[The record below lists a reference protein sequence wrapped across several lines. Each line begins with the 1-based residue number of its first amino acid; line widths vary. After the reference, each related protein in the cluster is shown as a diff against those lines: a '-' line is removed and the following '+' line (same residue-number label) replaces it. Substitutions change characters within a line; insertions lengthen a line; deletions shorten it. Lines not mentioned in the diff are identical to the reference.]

1 MGVAWGVMSTNTNG
15 KSSTAASTGASGAVP
30 TEARTLTG
38 WGRTAPA
45 QSQVLSTP
53 DLELIVNV
61 VRQVADQNS
70 DKPAHL
76 RRGVI
81 ARGMGRSYGDP
92 AQNSGGLVI
101 DMQKLNRIHSIDD
114 ESGIVDVDG
123 GVTLDQLMKAALPF
137 GLWVP
142 VLPGT
147 RQVTIG
153 GAIGPDIHGK
163 NHHSAGSF
171 GDHVVSME
179 LLVADGRILHLEPG
193 GSTDDPDGSLFWATV
208 GGMGLTGIIVR
219 ARIKMTKT
227 ETAYFI
233 ADGDLTGTLD
243 ETIEFHSDGSES
255 QFTYSSA
262 WFDAISPEPKLGR
275 AAISR
280 GSLATLAQLEELAPK
295 LAKDPLKFN
304 APQLVTVPDIFP
316 SFTMNKLSMIAIGE
330 LWWLKSGTYRNQ
342 VQNLTQFY
350 QPLDLIGEWNRGYG
364 KRGFLQYQF
373 VVPREAVEPFK
384 DIVRDIQKSGHYSAL
399 NVFKLFG
406 EGNKAPLSYPMPG
419 WNVCVDFPIKPGL
432 GQFLDE
438 LDQRVMEFGGRLYL
452 AKESRTSAANF
463 HQMYPEMAGWLK
475 TRNEIDPHQVFA
487 SDMSRRLELH

>member
-1 MGVAWGVMSTNTNG
+1 MELHTST
-15 KSSTAASTGASGAVP
+15 
-30 TEARTLTG
+30 RTLTG
-38 WGRTAPA
+38 WGRTAPTTA
-45 QSQVLSTP
+45 EVLSTQ
-53 DLELIVNV
+53 DVDQIAAAVA
-61 VRQVADQNS
+61 RVADDNA
-70 DKPAHL
+70 DKPSHL
-76 RRGVI
+76 QRGVI

-92 AQNSGGLVI
+92 AMNAGGLVI
-101 DMQKLNRIHSIDD
+101 DMQQLNTIHSIDPD
-114 ESGIVDVDG
+114 TAIVDVDA
-123 GVTLDQLMKAALPF
+123 GVTLDQLMKAALPH

-171 GDHVVSME
+171 GNHVRSME
-179 LLVADGRILHLEPG
+179 LLVADGRVLHLTPE
-193 GSTDDPDGSLFWATV
+193 GSTDDPDGELFWATV
-208 GGMGLTGIIVR
+208 GGMGLTGIILR
-219 ARIKMTKT
+219 ATIEMTKT

-233 ADGDLTGTLD
+233 ADGDMTHSLD
-243 ETIEFHSDGSES
+243 ETIAFHSDGSEHN
-255 QFTYSSA
+255 FTYSSA

-280 GSLATLAQLEELAPK
+280 GSLATLDQLKEYAPK

-304 APQLVTVPDIFP
+304 APQLMTVPDIFP
-316 SFTMNKLSMIAIGE
+316 SFTMNKLSMVAIGE
-330 LWWLKSGTYRNQ
+330 LWWLKSGEYRNQ

-364 KRGFLQYQF
+364 SKGFLQYQF
-373 VVPREAVEPFK
+373 VVPTEAVEPFK
-384 DIVRDIQKSGHYSAL
+384 EIIRDIQRSGHYSAL

-432 GQFLDE
+432 GAFLDD
-438 LDQRVMEFGGRLYL
+438 LDRRVMEFGGRLYL
-452 AKESRTSAANF
+452 AKESRTSAESF
-463 HQMYPEMAGWLK
+463 HKMYPGLPGWLA
-475 TRNEIDPHQVFA
+475 TRKRIDPTGVFA
-487 SDMSRRLELH
+487 SDMSRRLEL

>member
-1 MGVAWGVMSTNTNG
+1 MTTDKGT
-15 KSSTAASTGASGAVP
+15 SSTAASNGASGALY
-30 TEARTLTG
+30 TEAKKLTG
-38 WGRTAPA
+38 WGRTAPTTA
-45 QSQVLSTP
+45 EVLSTP
-53 DLELIVNV
+53 DLDVIVDA
-61 VRQVADQNS
+61 VRQVAEQNDS
-70 DKPAHL
+70 KPAHL
-76 RRGVI
+76 KRGVI

-92 AQNSGGLVI
+92 AQNSGGLVV
-101 DMQKLNRIHSIDD
+101 DMQALNKIHSIDP
-114 ESGIVDVDG
+114 ESAIVDVDG
-123 GVTLDQLMKAALPF
+123 GVTLDQLMKAALPY

-171 GDHVVSME
+171 GDHVASME
-179 LLVADGRILHLEPG
+179 LLVADGRILHLEPE
-193 GSTDDPDGSLFWATV
+193 GSADDPTGELFWATV

-219 ARIKMTKT
+219 ARIRMTKT

-233 ADGDLTGTLD
+233 ADGDLTANLD
-243 ETIEFHSDGSES
+243 ETIVFHSDGSEHNY
-255 QFTYSSA
+255 TYSSA

-280 GSLATLAQLEELAPK
+280 GSLATLAQLEEIAPK

-330 LWWLKSGTYRNQ
+330 LWWLKSGTYKNK

-364 KRGFLQYQF
+364 SKGFLQYQF

-384 DIVRDIQKSGHYSAL
+384 DIVKDIQKSGHYSAL

-432 GQFLDE
+432 GAFLDD
-438 LDQRVMEFGGRLYL
+438 LDKRVMEFGGRLYL
-452 AKESRTSAANF
+452 AKESRTSAENF
-463 HQMYPEMAGWLK
+463 HKMYPGMEGWLK
-475 TRNEIDPHQVFA
+475 TRNAIDPTGVFA

>member
-1 MGVAWGVMSTNTNG
+1 MTNSTPLVT
-15 KSSTAASTGASGAVP
+15 STQK
-30 TEARTLTG
+30 LHG
-38 WGRTAPA
+38 WGRTAPTTA
-45 QSQVLSTP
+45 QVLSTP
-53 DLELIVNV
+53 DVEEII
-61 VRQVADQNS
+61 RAVALVAEDNA
-70 DKPAHL
+70 DKPDYL
-76 RRGVI
+76 KRGVI

-92 AQNSGGLVI
+92 TQNAGGLVI
-101 DMQKLNRIHSIDD
+101 DMQPLNKIHSIDP
-114 ESGIVDVDG
+114 ETAIVDVDG
-123 GVTLDQLMKAALPF
+123 GVTLDQLMKAALPY

-171 GDHVVSME
+171 GNHVTSME
-179 LLVADGRILHLEPG
+179 LLVADGRVLHLEPE
-193 GSTDDPDGSLFWATV
+193 GSADDPTGELFWATV
-208 GGMGLTGIIVR
+208 GGMGLTGIILR
-219 ARIKMTKT
+219 ATIKMTKT

-233 ADGDLTGTLD
+233 ADGDLTANLN
-243 ETIEFHSDGSES
+243 ETVEFHSDGSEHNY
-255 QFTYSSA
+255 TYSSA

-275 AAISR
+275 SAISR
-280 GSLATLAQLEELAPK
+280 GSLATLAQLEELNPK

-364 KRGFLQYQF
+364 PKGFLQYQF
-373 VVPREAVEPFK
+373 VVPMDAVEPFK
-384 DIVRDIQKSGHYSAL
+384 EIIRDIQRSGHYSAL

-406 EGNKAPLSYPMPG
+406 EGNRAPLSYPMPG
-419 WNVCVDFPIKPGL
+419 WNVCVDFPIKKGL
-432 GQFLDE
+432 GEFLNE
-438 LDQRVMEFGGRLYL
+438 LDRRVMEFGGRLYL
-452 AKESRTSAANF
+452 AKESRTSAENF
-463 HQMYPEMAGWLK
+463 HAMYPGMESWLA
-475 TRNEIDPHQVFA
+475 TRNEIDPHGVFA

>member
-1 MGVAWGVMSTNTNG
+1 MELHTTE
-15 KSSTAASTGASGAVP
+15 KS
-30 TEARTLTG
+30 LHG
-38 WGRTAPA
+38 WGRTAA
-45 QSQVLSTP
+45 TTAHVLSTP
-53 DLELIVNV
+53 DVDVIKTAVA
-61 VRQVADQNS
+61 QVAEDNA

-92 AQNSGGLVI
+92 AQNAGGLVI
-101 DMQKLNRIHSIDD
+101 DMQPLNKIHSIDP

-123 GVTLDQLMKAALPF
+123 GVTLDQLMKAALPY

-171 GDHVVSME
+171 GNHVTSME
-179 LLVADGRILHLEPG
+179 LLVADGRVLHLTPEG
-193 GSTDDPDGSLFWATV
+193 EHSDLFWATV
-208 GGMGLTGIIVR
+208 GGMGLTGIILR
-219 ARIKMTKT
+219 AQIKMTKT

-233 ADGDLTGTLD
+233 ADTDRTDNLD
-243 ETIEFHSDGSES
+243 ETVAFHSDGSEHNY
-255 QFTYSSA
+255 TYSSA
-262 WFDAISPEPKLGR
+262 WFDVISPEPKLGR
-275 AAISR
+275 STISR
-280 GSLATLAQLEELAPK
+280 GSLATLEQLEELAPK

-304 APQLVTVPDIFP
+304 APQLMTVPDIFP
-316 SFTMNKLSMIAIGE
+316 NFTMNKLSLMAIGE
-330 LWWLKSGTYRNQ
+330 AYYLMGAPARNQ
-342 VQNLTQFY
+342 VKNLTQFY

-364 KRGFLQYQF
+364 SNGFLQYQF
-373 VVPREAVEPFK
+373 VVPTDAVEPFK
-384 DIVRDIQKSGHYSAL
+384 EIIRDMQRSGHYSAL

-406 EGNKAPLSYPMPG
+406 PGNKAPLSYPMPG

-432 GQFLDE
+432 GAFLDD
-438 LDQRVMEFGGRLYL
+438 LDKRVMEFGGRLYL
-452 AKESRTSAANF
+452 AKESRTSAENF
-463 HQMYPEMAGWLK
+463 HKMYPGLEGWLK
-475 TRNEIDPHQVFA
+475 TRNDIDPTGVFA